1 MKLTWKLLQGHGVS
15 SAGHEELAAQQHHSG
30 LLIEGFSRAEL
41 QYQRIPQPMPH
52 LPQSCRHKL
61 FWSVS
66 SNMQKPDEFVQAP
79 GYKNLYRRYESDVQK
94 EKQYQH
100 SLLLVLS
107 QSCSTKASLMNTR
120 EYHTSNKVCQR
131 KLGRCKGSVA
141 ATVLLFCGKTCP
153 VVACR
158 PWRTKTKLTCSIMQ
172 MHDQLHCLAQC
183 QHMTET
189 YKCRC

>member
-1 MKLTWKLLQGHGVS
+1 
-15 SAGHEELAAQQHHSG
+15 
-30 LLIEGFSRAEL
+30 
-41 QYQRIPQPMPH
+41 
-52 LPQSCRHKL
+52 
-61 FWSVS
+61 
-66 SNMQKPDEFVQAP
+66 MQKPDEFVQAP
-79 GYKNLYRRYESDVQK
+79 GYKNLYRRYESDVQKEKQYQHSLLLVLSQSCSNGLNLMCTRENSTNTTDSLPELQKWAESDVQK